1 MEKKA
6 AIQYLLSEE
15 GRKQNLLN
23 SGDGKMLQVLES
35 DIDEVIIRLA
45 KVDDD
50 GNVILNI
57 GHRFIGSSIYNI
69 ILDYTIN
76 DYGCIS
82 SKCDMVY
89 FDKTMT
95 VEELVLWEET
105 RLTNLECKHDEL
117 QVKAEEIINK
127 NKIEEELKELKRIE
141 ETKAIAVKKQFEDE
155 KRKLLVEKKN
165 QEQKRYDNEKS
176 HWIKLHGSEH
186 LKDAFELG
194 YNINKTYVIERAKQ
208 EFPDYI
214 VDYYDKAGWD
224 SRRNPSIEAL
234 NEVKELIKKEYC
246 ADVVWLTDPLDISEY
261 GRHYF
266 EESEAIVIE
275 NYLGSY
281 DLIKTL

>member
-15 GRKQNLLN
+15 GRKQSLLN
-23 SGDGKMLQVLES
+23 GGDGKMHQVLES
-35 DIDEVIIRLA
+35 DINEVIIRLA
-45 KVDDD
+45 KVDDN
-50 GNVILNI
+50 GNVILKI

-69 ILDYTIN
+69 TLDYTIN
-76 DYGCIS
+76 DYGCIDCKS
-82 SKCDMVY
+82 DVVY
-89 FDKTMT
+89 FDKTMN
-95 VEELVLWEET
+95 VEELILWEET
-105 RLTNLECKHDEL
+105 RLTILQIKHDEL

-127 NKIEEELKELKRIE
+127 NEIEAELKEQNRIE
-141 ETKAIAVKKQFEDE
+141 EAKSIAVKKQLEDE

-165 QEQKRYDNEKS
+165 QKQEKYENEKS
-176 HWIKLHGSEH
+176 QWVKLYGSKH

-194 YNINKTYVIERAKQ
+194 YDINKTYVIERAKY

-214 VDYYDKAGWD
+214 VDYSDKAGWD

-246 ADVVWLTDPLDISEY
+246 AEVVWLTDPVDISKY
-261 GRHYF
+261 GRHNF

-275 NYLGSY
+275 DYLGSY